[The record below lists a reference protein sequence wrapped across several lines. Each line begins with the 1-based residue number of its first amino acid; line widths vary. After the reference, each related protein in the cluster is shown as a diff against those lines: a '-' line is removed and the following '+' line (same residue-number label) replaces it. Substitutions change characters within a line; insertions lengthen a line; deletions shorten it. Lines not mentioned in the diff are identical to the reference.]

1 MKYVAGVLSC
11 AKVFDN
17 IIKVAEVFIGWLAAL
32 CPGKGNGGHDV
43 GAAFGKV

>member
-17 IIKVAEVFIGWLAAL
+17 IIKVAEVFIGWLATL
-32 CPGKGNGGHDV
+32 CPGKRNGCHNV
-43 GAAFGKV
+43 WAALGKI